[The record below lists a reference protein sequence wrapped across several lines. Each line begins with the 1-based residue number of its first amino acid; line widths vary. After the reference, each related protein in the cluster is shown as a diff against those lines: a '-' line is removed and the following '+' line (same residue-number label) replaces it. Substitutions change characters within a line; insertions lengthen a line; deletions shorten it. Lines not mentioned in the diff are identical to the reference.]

1 MHEITIDG
9 KKIGGKYPVYIIAEL
24 SANHGGDIEIAKES
38 IRAASRAGADAVK
51 IQTYTPDTITLDC
64 DNEYFQIKNT
74 IWDGQTLYQ
83 LYQSAYMPWE
93 WQPELK
99 KYAENIGITLFST
112 PFDRSSVDFLEEMNV
127 PAYKISSFE
136 IVDIPLIEY
145 VASKNKPIILSAG
158 IATVKDIE
166 EAINACKNNKKIILM
181 KCTSDQPSALENL
194 NLKTITDMKKFD
206 VVIGFSDHSGGIIA
220 PVVAVSLGACVI
232 EKHFTLDK
240 SIGGPDVEFSADI
253 GEFEN
258 MVKAIRDAEKAKGT
272 VSYKTTTEKKFA
284 RSLFVVKNVEIGDII
299 TTENVRSVRP
309 GYGMRPKYIT
319 EILGK
324 KFLKN
329 INKGTPLSW
338 NDVG

>member
-206 VVIGFSDHSGGIIA
+206 VVIGFFGPFWRYHSSCCCCLFGG
-220 PVVAVSLGACVI
+220 LCNR
-232 EKHFTLDK
+232 KTFHF
-240 SIGGPDVEFSADI
+240 G
-253 GEFEN
+253 
-258 MVKAIRDAEKAKGT
+258 
-272 VSYKTTTEKKFA
+272 
-284 RSLFVVKNVEIGDII
+284 
-299 TTENVRSVRP
+299 
-309 GYGMRPKYIT
+309 
-319 EILGK
+319 
-324 KFLKN
+324 
-329 INKGTPLSW
+329 
-338 NDVG
+338 